1 MPVSS
6 RISRVLALAA
16 IMQAER
22 HGLQAAEWN
31 KLLAE
36 RWCEVS
42 EMTTRRDLC
51 ELVDATVVSVE
62 RHGGVNLYR
71 WLQWPMPLN

>member
-1 MPVSS
+1 
-6 RISRVLALAA
+6 
-16 IMQAER
+16 
-22 HGLQAAEWN
+22 
-31 KLLAE
+31 
-36 RWCEVS
+36 
-42 EMTTRRDLC
+42 MTTRRDLC